1 MIFNLLKIWIKIR
14 KKRNNKNLI
23 KRYWMIDKILAINLE
38 VVHKSRLMLGLMDKI
53 LISRLDLKV

>member
-1 MIFNLLKIWIKIR
+1 MIFNLLEIWIKIR
-14 KKRNNKNLI
+14 KKRNNQNLI

-53 LISRLDLKV
+53 LINKLDLKV

>member
-14 KKRNNKNLI
+14 KKRNNQNLI

-53 LISRLDLKV
+53 LINKLDLKV